1 MRNKL
6 TTKLIKMKSQKLI
19 IVTLILNLTLSLTS
33 CKAPQNIEKATGAVE
48 VTTPFSDSKYKSDK
62 DFFRA
67 KQMGKSPDLA
77 TSKKIALQNAKSEL
91 AGNIKAIVKRVT
103 DQYTNQRTVGDKQ
116 EFENKSEEL
125 AREVVDQTLF
135 DVRIMDEK
143 IFKEVDGRFTYW
155 VAIETPKQSILD
167 GVDSKIRKNEKL
179 QLDYDKKKFEDV
191 FNSEMA
197 KMAKEQ

>member
-1 MRNKL
+1 
-6 TTKLIKMKSQKLI
+6 MKSQKLI
-19 IVTLILNLTLSLTS
+19 ITTLILNLLLALSS
-33 CKAPQNIEKATGAVE
+33 CKAPQNLEKATGAVE
-48 VTTPFSDSKYKSDK
+48 VTVPFSDGKYKSDK
-62 DFFRA
+62 EFFRA

-77 TSKKIALQNAKSEL
+77 TSKKIAFQNAKSEL
-91 AGNIKAIVKRVT
+91 AGNITAIVKRVT
-103 DQYTNQRTVGDKQ
+103 EQYTNQRTVGDKQ
-116 EFENKSEEL
+116 EFENKFEEL
-125 AREVVDQTLF
+125 AREVVDQTLS

-155 VAIETPKQSILD
+155 VAIEASKQPILD
-167 GVDSKIRKNEKL
+167 GVASKITKNEKL